1 MSPTYKST
9 APAFKAAF
17 VTALAARAGLSG
29 VLVSYGAPLP
39 NPPREHVTLGD
50 LSGEQEF
57 AALGA
62 MRKYETYTLDV
73 YVSVVREGSQ
83 QQACTE
89 RAFAIAAEIEDEL
102 RANPTMTG
110 TVRVA
115 EIATP
120 FSLEEFASDTA
131 RQSVLSLGVRATEKI

>member
-1 MSPTYKST
+1 MSPTYQST

-17 VTALAARAGLSG
+17 VTALAARSGLSG

-57 AALGA
+57 ASLGA
-62 MRKYETYTLDV
+62 MRKYETFTLDV

-102 RANPTMTG
+102 RTNPTMSG

-120 FSLEEFASDTA
+120 FDLEEFASDTA